1 MNKKKLIRKMAIP
14 AAAIFVISIIVL
26 LFKRPVENNLY
37 QKHVARLNEHIAA
50 LTQENQKYLAEIAKK
65 IAAAGSGDLAASRA
79 VADLQSEFL
88 LENQKLNQARKY
100 LWMSNQRGE
109 FIFGVPAPVF
119 AKLNDGFDKNREI
132 IIADGHY
139 KDRDDFLT
147 RLIDKHEDI
156 DFSDRKLPDQEGQR
170 RSYASDEGKV
180 DWRFYEEQKSE
191 LINLQHTIY
200 SKYLRPRTFVLSAP
214 VTSESGAVE
223 GNLFLK
229 VDDSINSQLYFSKY
243 YATQSSIYDEL
254 LDPLFATFAV
264 LSGLFLWFLLP
275 SWVYIDAQQRAVS
288 NPAVWAFITL
298 IALIFGLAIYLITR
312 PSTMKSLH
320 CPKCENQLNGAGA
333 FCPHCGFDL
342 SSTYCPQCQYPVK
355 PEWAFCPNCRAGLT
369 QQKTLE
375 APTEQAKALE
385 SPQDYAARE

>member
-109 FIFGVPAPVF
+109 FIFGVPAPAF

-139 KDRDDFLT
+139 KDRNDFLMT
-147 RLIDKHEDI
+147 LVDKHDDI
-156 DFSDRKLPDQEGQR
+156 DFSERELAKQESERYYYGR
-170 RSYASDEGKV
+170 NEKV
-180 DWRFYEEQKSE
+180 TAWRFYREPQIDEPYRE
-191 LINLQHTIY
+191 Y
-200 SKYLRPRTFVLSAP
+200 YRPTTFVLSAP
-214 VTSESGAVE
+214 VANEAGAVE
-223 GNLFLK
+223 GVLFLK
-229 VDDSINSQLYFSKY
+229 VDDSANRKLYFSRY
-243 YATQSSIYDEL
+243 YATRESIYNDL
-254 LDPLFATFAV
+254 LEPLSATFAV

-355 PEWAFCPNCRAGLT
+355 PEWAFCPNCRAGLAKR
-369 QQKTLE
+369 QSRETLPE
-375 APTEQAKALE
+375 EIKPVE
-385 SPQDYAARE
+385 SSNNI